1 MLLPIMFLDV
11 DAEDDA
17 GHWNLSFAGVDAD
30 KARLR
35 LTLCAPGSAET
46 ETISA
51 EIANPNQIGVLIDR
65 VRDVD
70 DDAHALAGELLDM
83 LFTLAA
89 KSPRP
94 DCVAFLVWRLCVWI
108 SENRRAARATKY
120 AA

>member
-11 DAEDDA
+11 DAEDDG
-17 GHWNLSFAGVDAD
+17 GHWNLSFSGVDANS
-30 KARLR
+30 ALLR
-35 LTLCAPGSAET
+35 LTLCAPGSET
-46 ETISA
+46 VSITA
-51 EIANPNQIGVLIDR
+51 EITQPRQIGALIDR

-70 DDAHALAGELLDM
+70 DDAHALAGELLDL
-83 LFTLAA
+83 LFTLAV

-108 SENRRAARATKY
+108 SENRRVARISKY

>member
-11 DAEDDA
+11 DAEDDG
-17 GHWNLSFAGVDAD
+17 GHWNLLFNGLDANN
-30 KARLR
+30 ARLK
-35 LTLCAPGSAET
+35 LTLCPSGSEIVSAT
-46 ETISA
+46 A
-51 EIANPNQIGVLIDR
+51 EITRQQQIGALIDR

-70 DDAHALAGELLDM
+70 DDAHALAGELLDL

-89 KSPRP
+89 KNPRP

-108 SENRRAARATKY
+108 SENRRAARVSKY